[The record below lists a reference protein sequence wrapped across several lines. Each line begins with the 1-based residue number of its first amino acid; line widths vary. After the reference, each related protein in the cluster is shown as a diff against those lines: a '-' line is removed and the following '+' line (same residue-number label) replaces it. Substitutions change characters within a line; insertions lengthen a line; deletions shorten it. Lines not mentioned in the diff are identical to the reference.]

1 MSIFKI
7 AVAGALLFVIAPDE
21 TRSAV
26 KSLMGFAQ
34 EAREQLPAAAAEQA
48 MTYCKANPKECMEA
62 AKQASNLSDAP
73 PLKAVKR

>member
-26 KSLMGFAQ
+26 KSMIGFAQ
-34 EAREQLPAAAAEQA
+34 ETREQLPAAAAEQA
-48 MTYCKANPKECMEA
+48 IIYCKANPKECMEV
-62 AKQASNLSDAP
+62 AKQASNTTE
-73 PLKAVKR
+73 AVKLKR